1 MSVPYPIIPEKTAM
15 LFFDCYY
22 GSNPESLPKL
32 RAEGYVDK
40 LVQIEQACRK
50 AGIPIFY
57 TQPEHR
63 QDGKDWPVTV
73 VGDPDNPTLTEYAGV
88 LYKGSHAATILP
100 DIEPQP
106 HDYLITKHRWS
117 SFHYTCLELSLQ
129 TADIDTIILAGG
141 ATHIGIASTA
151 YSARDYNY
159 NLIILSDAIHSTPE
173 IDEFFCKYIFP
184 RMGRVMTVEKAIS
197 MFATPVAA

>member
-1 MSVPYPIIPEKTAM
+1 MAEEFPIMPEKTAM

-22 GSNPESLPKL
+22 GSNPDGLAKL
-32 RAEGYVDK
+32 REDGYVDK
-40 LVQIEQACRK
+40 LVQIEQASRK

-73 VGDPDNPTLTEYAGV
+73 VGDPDAPTLTNYAGV

-106 HDYLITKHRWS
+106 EDYLITKHRWS
-117 SFHYTCLELSLQ
+117 SFHYTCLELSLK
-129 TADIDTIILAGG
+129 TAGIDTLMLAGG
-141 ATHIGIASTA
+141 ATQIGIASTA
-151 YSARDYNY
+151 YSARDYGY

-173 IDEFFCKYIFP
+173 IDEFFCTKIFP
-184 RMGRVMTVEKAIS
+184 RFSRVMTVEKAIS
-197 MFATPVAA
+197 MFAVPVTA